1 MEDEEIDTHICLVC
15 HTTVIGLDNYV
26 RHKKKECRG
35 RKTQPCVNHAA
46 RHEESNITKE
56 IATVALSPMKEENVS
71 SRKEEEPSIPVSGT
85 PMSPST
91 SRTIDSNMIIYD
103 GGSPKDISITDF
115 LSSLELQS
123 IGRGPEQPKAD
134 KDNQTTDKSPNTE
147 ERLDDHKSL
156 RIANILSDLAFS
168 DDDEDNEDDLPNID
182 TENLMSLV
190 EDDDQHPPRSHTGGK
205 WRPGTAPP
213 LGGKWKPSSKLL
225 AMSKH
230 RHNQNKQSAGKRMP
244 GVSIGKRMPGEA
256 PDTEPKIQDQ
266 YIDQNGGDQ
275 MDNDPD
281 TEKDEGTDSTH
292 GDSIKLSCQ
301 LCNRNFKREG
311 GLTRHLLTNYHIKRA
326 KTNSDTSAP
335 APAGKPNEPDL
346 STQCHTVVLECP
358 TCDKKF
364 NSKYNFGRHLVSSY
378 HQKRSGKDTRQFL
391 LNESLQTLLL
401 RQNPYQCRV
410 CNFYCFEYHV
420 FVDHMEQNSHKQRV
434 TQLIGPLLC
443 QLCKYFTRNSDKML
457 EHFVEKPHTV
467 RKGERPCIIKEK
479 RHLIKCPQCDLEMH
493 SATALKRHLK
503 FVHSSKNR
511 KIIRSEKGI
520 RVRPTCSQCNLR
532 CASASA
538 LGLHV
543 RRIHDKEKK
552 HNCDICHRSFSDRH
566 TLGFQNQSGYH
577 YRRAAEAAGVSLRE
591 FLENA
596 KNDESLRIS
605 ATSVLNDMV
614 KKKQKKKNDGGS
626 EDFNCKTCGMT
637 FSSVQNLKLHI
648 KSQRHKKMMQTAENG
663 NVVQCPT
670 CNQKF
675 DSPNSYVSH
684 EMKEHINI
692 VSTEDG
698 KSVKHTGIDEKYMD
712 FVRDMEKSKK
722 TMVQCP
728 ECSKQIRSGNIYV
741 HLRNHSN
748 SKPFNCKL
756 CNLKFSDH
764 NLLKH
769 HVV

>member
-1 MEDEEIDTHICLVC
+1 MEDEDTHICLVC
-15 HTTVIGLDNYV
+15 HTTVMGLDNYV
-26 RHKKKECRG
+26 RHKKKECTG
-35 RKTQPCVNHAA
+35 RKAQPCVSHAA
-46 RHEESNITKE
+46 RHEESGATKE
-56 IATVALSPMKEENVS
+56 VTTVELSPLKEENMS
-71 SRKEEEPSIPVSGT
+71 SRKEEKPSIPVSST
-85 PMSPST
+85 SMSPGT
-91 SRTIDSNMIIYD
+91 SRTIDSNMIMYD

-123 IGRGPEQPKAD
+123 IGRVAEQPKAD
-134 KDNQTTDKSPNTE
+134 KDNPTTDKSPNIE

-182 TENLMSLV
+182 TEKLMSLV
-190 EDDDQHPPRSHTGGK
+190 EDDDHHPPRSHTGGK

-213 LGGKWKPSSKLL
+213 PGGKWKPSGKLL
-225 AMSKH
+225 AMSKN
-230 RHNQNKQSAGKRMP
+230 RHNQNKESSGKRMP
-244 GVSIGKRMPGEA
+244 GVSIGKRMSGEA
-256 PDTEPKIQDQ
+256 PDTEPKIRDQ
-266 YIDQNGGDQ
+266 YIDLNDSDDL
-275 MDNDPD
+275 DNDLD
-281 TEKDEGTDSTH
+281 TEKHEGTDTTH
-292 GDSIKLSCQ
+292 DNSMKLSCQ
-301 LCNRNFKREG
+301 LCKRNFKREG
-311 GLTRHLLTNYHIKRA
+311 GLTRHLLTSYHIKRA
-326 KTNSDTSAP
+326 KTGSDTP
-335 APAGKPNEPDL
+335 APVPADKPNKLDS
-346 STQCHTVVLECP
+346 STQRNTVVLECP

-378 HQKRSGKDTRQFL
+378 HQKRSGKDTRQLL

-443 QLCKYFTRNSDKML
+443 NLCRFITRNNDEML

-479 RHLIKCPQCDLEMH
+479 RHLIKCPECDLEMH

-503 FVHSSKNR
+503 FVHSGKNR
-511 KIIRSEKGI
+511 KIIRSVKGI
-520 RVRPTCSQCNLR
+520 RVRPTCPHCDLR

-538 LGLHV
+538 LDLHV
-543 RRIHDKEKK
+543 SRIHDKEKK
-552 HNCDICHRSFSDRH
+552 HNCNICHRSFSDRYTFEFH
-566 TLGFQNQSGYH
+566 KRSRYH
-577 YRRAAEAAGVSLRE
+577 YRRAAEAGGISFRE

-596 KNDESLRIS
+596 KNDGSLRNS
-605 ATSVLNDMV
+605 ATAVLNDVV
-614 KKKQKKKNDGGS
+614 KKKQKRKNDTVS
-626 EDFNCKTCGMT
+626 EDFNCKTCGMI

-648 KSQRHKKMMQTAENG
+648 KSQRHRKMMQTAESG
-663 NVVQCPT
+663 NIVECPT
-670 CNQKF
+670 CGQKF
-675 DSPNSYVSH
+675 DSPSSYVSH

-692 VSTEDG
+692 VSTDDG
-698 KSVKHTGIDEKYMD
+698 KSVKHTGIDERYMD

-722 TMVQCP
+722 TMVKCP
-728 ECSKQIRSGNIYV
+728 ECSKQIRSCNIYV

-756 CNLKFSDH
+756 CNFKFSDH